1 MADDKFVSRLLLIG
15 IAVVILAILITQYMN
30 TGKATQAAVKP
41 TSSPMIPSTT
51 LFANPGTEYFSQ
63 KPIDQEEKQAA
74 PKIDNVMPNE
84 ASSNEMYKAVDFNV
98 ESKIQNQNDCSP
110 RDKNTVQDLLPKDAA
125 NSKWAQANP
134 AGTGS
139 ITDQNFLNS
148 SYLAG
153 INTVG
158 QTLKNPNYQIRS
170 DPPIEKQNIG
180 PWQQSTIEYDVNR
193 RFFEIGNC

>member
-15 IAVVILAILITQYMN
+15 LAVVILAILITQYMN
-30 TGKATQAAVKP
+30 TGKSTTAAATPAAQGH
-41 TSSPMIPSTT
+41 PSTN
-51 LFANPGTEYFSQ
+51 LGKEYFSQ
-63 KPIDQEEKQAA
+63 PAPFVKDEQPKAA
-74 PKIDNVMPNE
+74 QQSTVMPNE
-84 ASSNEMYKAVDFNV
+84 ASTTEMYKAVDFNV
-98 ESKIQNQNDCSP
+98 ESKITNDCAP

-139 ITDQNFLNS
+139 VTDQNFLNS
-148 SYLAG
+148 GYLAG

-158 QTLKNPNYQIRS
+158 QTLKNPNYQLRS
-170 DPPIEKQNIG
+170 DPPIEKQNVG

-193 RFFEIGNC
+193 RFFEIGSC